1 MDEENRTPD
10 EQPGDVTGSTPPPEA
25 PAANE
30 AVPVPDRLRAA
41 MDDLGRRLQADDDE
55 IVREYEQRYYGTRE
69 EPEVSAAPIPSPVRK
84 ASKSKRWDVDRNER
98 RWAALAHASTLLT
111 AAVALPSFGAGTLLT
126 VFIPLLIYLAFRN
139 RSDYVAFHALQAFT
153 IQLVGTV
160 GWFTLV
166 LVGGV
171 AWGLMLLV
179 SLVLILVLVGAVLF
193 PMILLLGALAFVASF
208 ALPLGM
214 VIYSIIAAIETWN
227 GHDYRYPYIA
237 RWVERQ
243 LVATA

>member
-1 MDEENRTPD
+1 MDEEKRTPD
-10 EQPGDVTGSTPPPEA
+10 EQPGDISENTPPSEVG
-25 PAANE
+25 AANE
-30 AVPVPDRLRAA
+30 AAPVPDRLRAT
-41 MDDLGRRLQADDDE
+41 MDDLGQRLQVDDDE

-69 EPEVSAAPIPSPVRK
+69 ESEVSAAPIPSPVR
-84 ASKSKRWDVDRNER
+84 AAAKSKRWDVDRNER

-214 VIYSIIAAIETWN
+214 VIYSIIAAVETWN

-243 LVATA
+243 LVATV

>member
-1 MDEENRTPD
+1 MDDLNRTPD
-10 EQPGDVTGSTPPPEA
+10 ELDATDSAA
-25 PAANE
+25 PADSSASNE
-30 AVPVPDRLRAA
+30 AVPVPSRLRAA
-41 MDDLGRRLQADDDE
+41 MEQLEQRVDE
-55 IVREYEQRYYGTRE
+55 VDAVVREYEQRYSGTRE
-69 EPEVSAAPIPSPVRK
+69 EPVIEAPAPARK
-84 ASKSKRWDVDRNER
+84 PAKAKRWDVDSNER

-111 AAVALPSFGAGTLLT
+111 AAVALPSFGAGTLVT
-126 VFIPLLIYLAFRN
+126 IFIPLLIYLAFRN

-160 GWFTLV
+160 GWFTLL
-166 LVGGV
+166 LVGGI

-179 SLVLILVLVGAVLF
+179 SLVLILLVVGAVLF
-193 PMILLLGALAFVASF
+193 PIILLLGALAFVASF

-214 VIYSIIAAIETWN
+214 IIYSLIATIETWN

-243 LVATA
+243 LVGAA

>member
-10 EQPGDVTGSTPPPEA
+10 VLTGEGAAQVPPVEDA
-25 PAANE
+25 GGE
-30 AVPVPDRLRAA
+30 GVPVPARLRAA
-41 MDDLGRRLQADDDE
+41 MDQLEARVEAGDDDAL
-55 IVREYEQRYYGTRE
+55 VREYEQRYFGTPE
-69 EPEVSAAPIPSPVRK
+69 ERLAGPAVPAPAPRAA
-84 ASKSKRWDVDRNER
+84 KSKRWDVDRNER

-126 VFIPLLIYLAFRN
+126 IFVPLLIYLAFRN

-166 LVGGV
+166 LVGGL

-179 SLVLILVLVGAVLF
+179 SLVLILVVVGAVLF

-208 ALPLGM
+208 ALPLAM
-214 VIYSIIAAIETWN
+214 VIYSVIATIETWN

-237 RWVERQ
+237 RWVEHQ
-243 LVATA
+243 LVAPA

>member
-1 MDEENRTPD
+1 MDDLNRTPD
-10 EQPGDVTGSTPPPEA
+10 EPDATDPAA
-25 PAANE
+25 PADSGASNE
-30 AVPVPDRLRAA
+30 AVPVPPRLRAA
-41 MDDLGRRLQADDDE
+41 MKQLEQRVDE
-55 IVREYEQRYYGTRE
+55 VDAVVREYEQRYYGTRE
-69 EPEVSAAPIPSPVRK
+69 EPAIEAPAPARK
-84 ASKSKRWDVDRNER
+84 PAKARRWDVDANER

-111 AAVALPSFGAGTLLT
+111 AAVALPSFGAGTLVT
-126 VFIPLLIYLAFRN
+126 IFIPLLIYLAFRN

-160 GWFTLV
+160 GWFTLL
-166 LVGGV
+166 LVGGI

-179 SLVLILVLVGAVLF
+179 SLVLILLVVGAVLF

-214 VIYSIIAAIETWN
+214 IIYSLIATIETWN

-243 LVATA
+243 LVGAV